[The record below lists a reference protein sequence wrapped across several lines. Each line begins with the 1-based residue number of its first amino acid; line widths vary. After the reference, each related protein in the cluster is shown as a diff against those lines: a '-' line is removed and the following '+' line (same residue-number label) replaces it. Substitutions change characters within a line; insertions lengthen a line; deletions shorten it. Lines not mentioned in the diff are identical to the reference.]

1 VYKCIIIVEIHV
13 NYKHFNNFLIF
24 CVLVYVVAVVD
35 LKIMRMKVMP
45 PHTRKEESDDLNE
58 MVVVGEY
65 VGI

>member
-1 VYKCIIIVEIHV
+1 
-13 NYKHFNNFLIF
+13 
-24 CVLVYVVAVVD
+24 LVYVVAVVD